1 MQTVEYKTTDGFKY
15 QVLLPDGESLKN
27 AKLGIRVGPP
37 DLTSLGLPKEVE
49 KRLNNAL
56 YDRGLLTRA
65 DARRRTAEITA
76 AWQSA
81 LRVDVTRVLDVY
93 RGES

>member
-1 MQTVEYKTTDGFKY
+1 MQQLEYKTPDGFKY
-15 QVLLPDGESLKN
+15 QVLLPDGESQKN

-56 YDRGLLTRA
+56 YDRGLLTRQ
-65 DARRRTAEITA
+65 DARRRPAEILA

-81 LRVDVTRVLDVY
+81 LQADVTRVLDVY
-93 RGES
+93 KGES